1 MRCPYCGQEHP
12 DNYGF
17 CPITGGRIEKE
28 SYYHCEF
35 QEEQPKLSPDRI
47 FTHDKH
53 IIRNGM
59 IHCVDCD
66 STNIQ
71 RHYRDA
77 LQYTCRDCGLRFGNG
92 GGENYDAKGNK
103 ISSYF
108 KFFNI
113 ILGVTKKSELDP
125 SNLEEDFL
133 MEYWD
138 TDIMKMYDTG
148 IGIACDDGEKLI
160 KKIILYSEFGEQ
172 SSIPKFYR
180 KLGIDFGARMEDNI
194 RKFNE
199 LGFKV
204 IPFQESSFHGPAIRV
219 KLPWSNKYQ
228 AQLVMDIAYS
238 FPWSDNEGLER
249 IDVFIEE

>member
-35 QEEQPKLSPDRI
+35 QEEQPTLSPDRI

-71 RHYRDA
+71 RHYRDV

-92 GGENYDAKGNK
+92 GGENHDAKGNK

-125 SNLEEDFL
+125 SNLEEDD
-133 MEYWD
+133 WD
-138 TDIMKMYDTG
+138 ADIMKMYDTG